1 MKSKIRYLNILWIP
15 LLLISVTFYAGCGSS
30 TTTTT
35 TTTVTKDRITVSTLA
50 GVTQL
55 SDADYNNNTYGLIT
69 VATLKSWLDDWSANK
84 PSAIT
89 GNLIIL
95 AVSTGGTSRE
105 YINDA
110 AAGISSYSISS
121 SDYAQE
127 RSSGPI
133 ATRSMVSN
141 GAGADATLKKFAI
154 NPAADMVVVVMG
166 DTSSTAWAGTGGN
179 MSMGRIWYMLRYWGV
194 AKENVSILSGGLDYW
209 TTANG
214 GLADSYFKAT
224 VTTPPDNGTAT
235 VKDLLVDNTILQIS
249 LGELITWVDGT
260 VVPSAGYVVWDVRSS
275 AEYDGSDVKSGAG
288 GGIFEGHIKGAVN
301 FVYTALLDSTKGYAY
316 RDKATLATLIAVA
329 APTADTV
336 DPLDGSTGLGYSAT
350 DATAGKIIISHC
362 RTAWRS
368 MIATIATT
376 VVLGYPHRTYDGAWA
391 EWGDL
396 SNDADSAG
404 NTGLAADSPWIT
416 DTTNATVTVARSASV
431 TYPPSPGGGV
441 VPTVVDSDAA
451 SATAIIDEDKGYK
464 Y

>member
-15 LLLISVTFYAGCGSS
+15 LLLVSVTLYAGCGSS
-30 TTTTT
+30 GTTTTN
-35 TTTVTKDRITVSTLA
+35 TVTKDRIAVSTLT

-69 VATLKSWLDDWSANK
+69 VTTLKSWIDAWTTNR

-95 AVSTGGTSRE
+95 AVSAGGASRE
-105 YINDA
+105 YIDDT

-166 DTSSTAWAGTGGN
+166 TGSNGGN
-179 MSMGRIWYMLRYWGV
+179 MGMGRIWYMLRYWGV
-194 AKENVSILSGGLDYW
+194 AQENVSILSGGLDYH
-209 TTANG
+209 TAANS

-224 VTTPPDNGTAT
+224 ATTPPDNGTAT

-260 VVPSAGYVVWDVRSS
+260 VTPSGGYVVLDVRSAS
-275 AEYDGSDVKSGAG
+275 EYDGTTTTG
-288 GGIFEGHIKGAVN
+288 GGVFEGHIKGAVN
-301 FVYTALLDSTKGYAY
+301 FVYTALLDSATGYSY
-316 RDKATLATLIAVA
+316 KDKATLATLLAVA
-329 APTADTV
+329 APAADTV
-336 DPLDGSTGLGYSAT
+336 DAVDGSTGLGYSAT
-350 DATAGKIIISHC
+350 DSTNGKIIVSHC
-362 RTAWRS
+362 KTAWRS
-368 MIATIATT
+368 MITTIATT

-396 SNDADSAG
+396 TNSADSAG
-404 NTGLAADSPWIT
+404 NTGLAADSKWIA
-416 DTTNATVTVARSASV
+416 DVTNATVTVARSASV
-431 TYPPSPGGGV
+431 TAPGVGGNGV
-441 VPTVVDSDAA
+441 IPTVIDSDAA